1 MERICGFTASGWRR
15 RRRKAEHTAAPML
28 PPIRSP
34 PAQGRGVAK
43 ARLLILDDD
52 PYIGKMMQLIAE
64 PVGLEARF
72 VTRTAEFFEAVD
84 DWHPTHIAID
94 LVMPEMDG
102 VEVLVKLA
110 DRKCGAKIIITSGV
124 GTRVLD
130 AAARSANEHGLRIVG
145 ALSKPFSPRSFRT
158 LLIDVPAVDEG
169 RDNKSLYATSPAETA
184 DSSAASAFKLRR
196 ALDNREL
203 TLVYQPQIHLKS
215 GDVAGFEALARW
227 VHPARGTIMPDQF
240 IPCAETHGLIHEFT
254 DQVLALALNWY
265 KGRFAGSEL
274 TVSANL
280 SCKSASG
287 SPFHGEHDK
296 AGTDGGFVDGLTS
309 RCRDGGIKPE
319 CLILELTETS
329 AMDNPVMSL
338 DLLTRL
344 RMKGFQ
350 LSIDDFG
357 TGYSS
362 MLQLVRLPFS
372 EIKVD
377 RSFVMT
383 AMRSNESRVVIEC
396 IIGLG
401 HSLGLRVVAEGVE
414 DAETMR
420 YLQEA
425 GCDLAQGYFIARPMS
440 GEAAVAWIDSDA
452 RRFKAGAAQGLLL

>member
-1 MERICGFTASGWRR
+1 MG
-15 RRRKAEHTAAPML
+15 
-28 PPIRSP
+28 
-34 PAQGRGVAK
+34 K

-52 PYIGKMMQLIAE
+52 PHIGKMVQLIAE
-64 PVGLEARF
+64 SVGLEARYL
-72 VTRTAEFFEAVD
+72 TGTTDFFQAID

-110 DRKCGAKIIITSGV
+110 DRKCAAKIIITSGV

-145 ALSKPFSPRSFRT
+145 ALSKPFSPRSFRR
-158 LLIDVPAVDEG
+158 LLIDVPAVDDSG
-169 RDNKSLYATSPAETA
+169 DNKSLYAQSPSESA
-184 DSSAASAFKLRR
+184 DSSEATACELRR
-196 ALDNREL
+196 GLDNHEL

-215 GDVAGFEALARW
+215 GAVAGFEALVRW
-227 VHPARGTIMPDQF
+227 AHPTRGTMMPDQF
-240 IPCAETHGLIHEFT
+240 ISCAETHGLIHELT
-254 DQVLALALNWY
+254 DQVLDAALNWY

-274 TVSANL
+274 TIAANL
-280 SCKSASG
+280 SCRSASC
-287 SPFHGEHDK
+287 SSFHGEEGDK
-296 AGTDGGFVDGLTS
+296 GGTEFGFVNGLTS

-319 CLILELTETS
+319 CLVLELTETS

-338 DLLTRL
+338 DWLTRL

-357 TGYSS
+357 TGHSS

-377 RSFVMT
+377 KSFVMT
-383 AMRSNESRVVIEC
+383 ATRSTESRVVVES

-414 DAETMR
+414 DAATLH

-440 GEAAVAWIDSDA
+440 GAAAEAWINGDA
-452 RRFKAGAAQGLLL
+452 HRFKTNAAQRLLL